1 MHLKALNRLFDTF
14 NVKKTNYPN
23 SWPVI
28 RRLSFFP
35 TLAGIFTRLLFVGD
49 VTMSVTRTAI
59 VDLFQFHEF
68 IFPIFNCP
76 SPYSGGRKYPTSL

>member
-14 NVKKTNYPN
+14 NVKNK
-23 SWPVI
+23 
-28 RRLSFFP
+28 LSQFMASYTSAIFFP
-35 TLAGIFTRLLFVGD
+35 TLAGIFTRLLFVRD
-49 VTMSVTRTAI
+49 VTMSVTRTAL